1 MTIGHWTKVT
11 ENNGAPWRNIAIL
24 ITIVALSEIAF
35 REEQNYEFNFGD
47 IRNEAAHLGG
57 PSGSV
62 PGLLEQ
68 VFSWLLADSDSE
80 RGIYP
85 QCAWNASSMALAM
98 RKPDPQKAA

>member
-47 IRNEAAHLGG
+47 I
-57 PSGSV
+57 
-62 PGLLEQ
+62 
-68 VFSWLLADSDSE
+68 
-80 RGIYP
+80 
-85 QCAWNASSMALAM
+85 
-98 RKPDPQKAA
+98 